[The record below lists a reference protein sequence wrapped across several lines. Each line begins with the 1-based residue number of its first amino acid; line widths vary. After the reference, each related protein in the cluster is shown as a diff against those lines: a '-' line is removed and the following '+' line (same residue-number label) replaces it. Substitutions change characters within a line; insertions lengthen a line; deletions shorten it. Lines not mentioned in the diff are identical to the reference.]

1 MILFLSRIHWQC
13 SPEYALAGPRLAL
26 WPGVSLTLVA
36 YSLNMFGDAARDLLD
51 PRPRGG
57 RGKSSGA
64 RVIFLFAGTDIP
76 VFLLTI
82 FAKNEKANLAPK
94 ERALLIAAAKRI
106 AADYRRR
113 K

>member
-36 YSLNMFGDAARDLLD
+36 YSLNMFGDAVRDLLD

-64 RVIFLFAGTDIP
+64 QVIFCLRELI
-76 VFLLTI
+76 FLYSCSLYSPRMRKRT
-82 FAKNEKANLAPK
+82 
-94 ERALLIAAAKRI
+94 LLPRS
-106 AADYRRR
+106 DPC
-113 K
+113 